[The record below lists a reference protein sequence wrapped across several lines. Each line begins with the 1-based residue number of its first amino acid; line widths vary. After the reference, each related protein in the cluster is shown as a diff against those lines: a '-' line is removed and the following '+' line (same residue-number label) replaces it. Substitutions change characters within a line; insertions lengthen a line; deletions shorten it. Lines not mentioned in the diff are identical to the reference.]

1 MFLPALVSES
11 MGVKGGKILLLRV
24 GIGGNG
30 EVAFARIYCLRFAN
44 VNSSTFGSA
53 DCDQSV
59 IPDGKTLCHL
69 MSRVDVLI

>member
-30 EVAFARIYCLRFAN
+30 EVAFARFLLSQIRKCKQQYVWFYRLR
-44 VNSSTFGSA
+44 
-53 DCDQSV
+53 SV
-59 IPDGKTLCHL
+59 SH
-69 MSRVDVLI
+69 S